1 MDPRETVK
9 RFRQEHDE
17 FLRFLELWESA
28 LARAASDDPETRRC
42 ALHELVELDHFLAAL
57 PEHCREEEREDA
69 RLQLYLDD
77 AVFEQMRQQHAL
89 LERLT
94 AAFRSELRALTT
106 PPPAKELAAH
116 GRELLAHLRRHIEF
130 EEKLMKEIEA
140 GSEAVEGFIL
150 DCSVVPK
157 MD

>member
-1 MDPRETVK
+1 MDPRDTVQ
-9 RFRQEHDE
+9 RFRREHDE

-28 LARAASDDPETRRC
+28 LERAASDHPETRRC

-77 AVFEQMRQQHAL
+77 ADFDQMRQQHAL
-89 LERLT
+89 LEGLA

-106 PPPAKELAAH
+106 PPPGKELAAH
-116 GRELLAHLRRHIEF
+116 GRELLAHLRQHIAF
-130 EEKLMKEIEA
+130 EEKLMQEIEA
-140 GSEAVEGFIL
+140 GDAAVEGFIL
-150 DCSVVPK
+150 DCSVAPK
-157 MD
+157 TD